1 MLVKCQEGCIIKEAS
16 ILIHQFSFINI
27 ERNVC
32 LFVVRGLEN
41 NLDYFFCLTA
51 MINVLSSPVYI
62 FHFSLIF

>member
-41 NLDYFFCLTA
+41 NL
-51 MINVLSSPVYI
+51 PVYI
-62 FHFSLIF
+62 YLHLYIYSTSH